1 MKLKRTLFNL
11 LLFFTSLSFAQQ
23 TEKVFLSGIDVDAP
37 VDWELILVPFIFIL
51 VCLNNLNC

>member
-11 LLFFTSLSFAQQ
+11 FLFFTSLSFAQQ

-37 VDWELILVPFIFIL
+37 VDWELIQVLFIFTL
-51 VCLNNLNC
+51 ERLNNLNI